1 MRAARPALRP
11 PDADMN
17 AWHRI
22 AIASVLS
29 VIVVTAWLGR
39 YELVG
44 AGEGVGVYRL
54 DRWTGTVWVFTAG
67 WAKEVKL
74 EPEPPK

>member
-1 MRAARPALRP
+1 MTT
-11 PDADMN
+11 
-17 AWHRI
+17 WQRI
-22 AIASVLS
+22 AIASVVAGVAVS
-29 VIVVTAWLGR
+29 SWLGR

-67 WAKEVKL
+67 WAKEVRP
-74 EPEPPK
+74 EPETPK